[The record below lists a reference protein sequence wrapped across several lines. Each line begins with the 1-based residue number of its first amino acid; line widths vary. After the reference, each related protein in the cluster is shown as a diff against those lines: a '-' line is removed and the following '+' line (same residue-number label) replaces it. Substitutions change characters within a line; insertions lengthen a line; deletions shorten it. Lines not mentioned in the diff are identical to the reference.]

1 MNADRE
7 YLAAGCALGT
17 LAEAE
22 VLEARELEAADPTFA
37 QDVQSFRETL
47 GLLADSDDGIAP
59 SAEVEAAILAI
70 PRQHAQSAP
79 AEPASQHEAV
89 SRHEPVAETGAV
101 SQPESAPAA
110 PRKRPLTTLFALAA
124 STLLVLSA
132 VLAGALVNQQQ
143 DSAEIEDSLTA
154 AEAERER
161 AQRLLSASDLSFT
174 EAEASVGGSLSLAY
188 SVSERMMQLTPHDMP
203 ELPEDQTMQLWLI
216 DDSGAQSAGL
226 MTGTQTE
233 LLTDVAMADD
243 MTFGITVEPAGGSDE
258 PTSEP
263 VLLADL

>member
-59 SAEVEAAILAI
+59 SAQVEAAILAI
-70 PRQHAQSAP
+70 PKQHAQFAP
-79 AEPASQHEAV
+79 AEPAS
-89 SRHEPVAETGAV
+89 RHEAV

>member
-22 VLEARELEAADPTFA
+22 MLEARELEAADPTFA
-37 QDVQSFRETL
+37 QDVQSFRETM

-59 SAEVEAAILAI
+59 SADVEAAILAI
-70 PRQHAQSAP
+70 PKQHAQVAP
-79 AEPASQHEAV
+79 AESISQPGPVSQPEPASET
-89 SRHEPVAETGAV
+89 EPVAET
-101 SQPESAPAA
+101 QPA
-110 PRKRPLTTLFALAA
+110 PRRRPMTTLFALAA

-226 MTGTQTE
+226 MTGAQTE
-233 LLTDVAMADD
+233 LLTDVAVAED